1 MNKKIS
7 VITLSALVMSNV
19 MAFDVQAAPRGTR
32 SGGRHSASSVVNKTA
47 ITTNIPAASNSKG
60 LIFNG
65 GGTKTVTCDAGFYK
79 SGTNCI
85 MCTAGNWCESGATSP
100 STCSNLPNNAT
111 YSTTVAN
118 TTSDCAYDCDD
129 GFSKQS
135 DGSCKDATTIV
146 DISDAKNKFA
156 LKLQEATAACAGIA
170 DDLKEVKGW
179 IIGTNVLGV
188 TGTLT
193 AGGALASNIVK
204 MKKTESYVERG
215 SGDESKK
222 KLSFSEAW
230 EKFDGKKTVLG
241 DDGKTYDLSGATATQ
256 IENGEEY
263 PVSGT
268 DIKLKFVSTPDDLGS
283 DKEQYMVRFNV
294 VNDPGLKRYDVA
306 VKGQVAVAS
315 RSVELKTPKA
325 DEKKA
330 KKLANL
336 TTGLLVGS
344 AASNVGSMTTSLISI
359 NKVDS
364 LISKMKSC
372 NSKVGELK
380 LIKSQL
386 EALEVPADDAV
397 VAKGVQIASACDR
410 FDISNMDKVKGLM
423 TSSTITS
430 VIGGAASVGGTVTSI
445 KSESK
450 VRDTK
455 ESHKLNVAT
464 NVLAGVA
471 TGAGVATTATSAVS
485 IASIDKDIST
495 AKSCEGALK

>member
-1 MNKKIS
+1 
-7 VITLSALVMSNV
+7 MSNV

-100 STCSNLPNNAT
+100 STCSNLPDNAT

-118 TTSDCAYDCDD
+118 TTSVCAYDCDD

-156 LKLQEATAACAGIA
+156 LKLQEATAACTGIA

-193 AGGALASNIVK
+193 AGGALYNNVK
-204 MKKTESYVERG
+204 KMQLSESHIKRNSGNKETTVLPFAEAWDKATKKTWTSTNNPKETYNFDSVKAEQLKQGAIVTVDGKNFIIAGVPNNDVKSSSYTVYFSLQGG
-215 SGDESKK
+215 SEGGKVDVKPFIEVSSSGAVLVAGKGTDEQIKK
-222 KLSFSEAW
+222 K
-230 EKFDGKKTVLG
+230 
-241 DDGKTYDLSGATATQ
+241 
-256 IENGEEY
+256 
-263 PVSGT
+263 
-268 DIKLKFVSTPDDLGS
+268 
-283 DKEQYMVRFNV
+283 
-294 VNDPGLKRYDVA
+294 
-306 VKGQVAVAS
+306 
-315 RSVELKTPKA
+315 
-325 DEKKA
+325 
-330 KKLANL
+330 ANL

>member
-1 MNKKIS
+1 
-7 VITLSALVMSNV
+7 MSNV

-100 STCSNLPNNAT
+100 STCSNLPDNAT

-156 LKLQEATAACAGIA
+156 LKLQEATAACVGIA

-193 AGGALASNIVK
+193 AGGALASNVVK

-256 IENGEEY
+256 IENSEEY

-268 DIKLKFVSTPDDLGS
+268 DIKLKFVSTADDLGS
-283 DKEQYMVRFNV
+283 DKEQYIVRFNV
-294 VNDPGLKRYDVA
+294 VNDPDLKRYDVA

-330 KKLANL
+330 KQLANL

-471 TGAGVATTATSAVS
+471 TGAGVATTTTSAVS

>member
-1 MNKKIS
+1 
-7 VITLSALVMSNV
+7 MSNV

-65 GGTKTVTCDAGFYK
+65 GGTKTVTCGAGFYK

-100 STCSNLPNNAT
+100 STCSNLPDNAT

-188 TGTLT
+188 AGTLT
-193 AGGALASNIVK
+193 AGGALASNVVK

-222 KLSFSEAW
+222 ELSFDDAW
-230 EKFDGKKTVLG
+230 AQYDGKKAVSI
-241 DDGKTYDLSGATATQ
+241 DGKVYNLSGVSADIIKNGGTYSVPDSNLEIKFTKP
-256 IENGEEY
+256 ENKEAFTKPDGNGNY
-263 PVSGT
+263 HVSFSV
-268 DIKLKFVSTPDDLGS
+268 DDKLKKETLDVRGEVVVS
-283 DKEQYMVRFNV
+283 
-294 VNDPGLKRYDVA
+294 
-306 VKGQVAVAS
+306 S
-315 RSVELKTPKA
+315 RSVELKTPEY
-325 DEKKA
+325 DENKA
-330 KKLANL
+330 KKLGNL

-471 TGAGVATTATSAVS
+471 TGAGVATTTTTAVS